1 MGNDN
6 VDITPST
13 KVAEMLDAFPEL
25 EDELIGI
32 AAPFKKLK
40 NPFLRKTVANVAT
53 LKHIA
58 AVGNVDLNFL
68 INKLRKTVGQPPSD
82 QAYELVS
89 YFTEQPDWFSPGKV
103 VASLNDDTIED
114 KDKMTLTHILKAA
127 KTVDKGNI
135 IELTTTFLPA
145 PGIDKLKGA
154 GYSVWV
160 NKEDNGEYKTYVLQ
174 TKG

>member
-1 MGNDN
+1 MKKLN

-13 KVAEMLDAFPEL
+13 KVGEMLDAFPEL

-58 AVGNVDLNFL
+58 AVGNVDLNAL
-68 INKLRKTVGQPPSD
+68 INRLRETVGQPPSD
-82 QAYELVS
+82 QDFEQEN
-89 YFTEQPDWFSPGKV
+89 YFTEKPEWFSPEKIS
-103 VASLNDDTIED
+103 ASLSDDTIED
-114 KDKMTLTHILKAA
+114 KNKMTLTHILKAA
-127 KTVDKGNI
+127 KTVSKGNI

-145 PGIDKLKGA
+145 PGIDKLRAA

-160 NKEDNGEYKTYVLQ
+160 NKKDNGEYKTYVLQ

>member
-1 MGNDN
+1 M
-6 VDITPST
+6 
-13 KVAEMLDAFPEL
+13 
-25 EDELIGI
+25 
-32 AAPFKKLK
+32 
-40 NPFLRKTVANVAT
+40 AT

-58 AVGNVDLNFL
+58 VVGNVELNFL
-68 INKLRKTVGQPPSD
+68 INKLRETVGQPPSD
-82 QAYELVS
+82 QDYVLEN
-89 YFTEQPDWFSPGKV
+89 YFIEKPDWFSPEKV

-114 KDKMTLTHILKAA
+114 KNKMTLTYILKAV

-145 PGIDKLKGA
+145 PGIDKLKDA